1 MSNFN
6 YFFNFIYFSLYR
18 KRVEIKKVSNIGTVE
33 QQQQSMVE
41 RDNCS
46 ERREMNELSGTIYGT
61 KRLEFSTTWDL
72 GEASTSRLG
81 LGVLAAQPT
90 NPQCRI
96 DERVRDETTS
106 IFFFSSCSKLLVLH
120 FTIDR
125 CDRSSRDRAFSC
137 DPTSPTLKYIQK
149 SSKIIFMFAHKICSV
164 IFERVFLSAWCIAKL
179 FVCHFTWTNKQGG
192 DEVAECNA
200 IFRKLN
206 YNVFSSVTTDMD
218 LSYYYFRFWFPQQCR
233 IFSQLSIVNSR
244 SRTVNCVRNERRKK
258 TQK

>member
-1 MSNFN
+1 
-6 YFFNFIYFSLYR
+6 
-18 KRVEIKKVSNIGTVE
+18 
-33 QQQQSMVE
+33 
-41 RDNCS
+41 
-46 ERREMNELSGTIYGT
+46 MNELSGTIYGT

-106 IFFFSSCSKLLVLH
+106 ILFFSSCSKLLVLH
-120 FTIDR
+120 FTIELWSKLSWSCIFVWSHLSHLEMYSEKFKNNFHVCSQNLLGDIWT
-125 CDRSSRDRAFSC
+125 SFSLGLMHC
-137 DPTSPTLKYIQK
+137 KT
-149 SSKIIFMFAHKICSV
+149 F
-164 IFERVFLSAWCIAKL
+164 RVPF
-179 FVCHFTWTNKQGG
+179 HMDNKQGG

-206 YNVFSSVTTDMD
+206 YNVFSSVTTDMNF
-218 LSYYYFRFWFPQQCR
+218 SYYYFRFWFPQQCR